1 MKTLFMLCLLIAT
14 TTTGA
19 AFAQT
24 PTDNEAGSDCIT
36 LSNDK
41 QLVRKNA
48 DRSVLLRN
56 GSDHYIVHL
65 ATSCSSATI
74 SRKLEF
80 STPGQDGQLCGARA
94 SRLKTD
100 QQTCDVTR
108 LEPISA
114 KVFAS
119 RAR

>member
-1 MKTLFMLCLLIAT
+1 MKTLFTLCLLAAAT
-14 TTTGA
+14 TAGA

-24 PTDNEAGSDCIT
+24 AADTATGSDCIT

-48 DRSVLLRN
+48 DRSILLRN
-56 GSDHYIVHL
+56 GGDHYIVHL

-80 STPGQDGQLCGARA
+80 ATPGQEGQLCGARA
-94 SRLKTD
+94 SRLNTD
-100 QQTCDVTR
+100 QQSCDVTR

-114 KVFAS
+114 KQFAS